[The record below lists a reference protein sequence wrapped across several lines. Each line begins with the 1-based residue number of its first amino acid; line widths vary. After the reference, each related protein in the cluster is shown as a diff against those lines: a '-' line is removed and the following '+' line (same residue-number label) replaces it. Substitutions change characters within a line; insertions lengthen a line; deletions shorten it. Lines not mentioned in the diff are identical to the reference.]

1 MYPLG
6 CFASLA
12 MTDGAETLVARFL
25 RSPTPGPHPDPLPR
39 RAGEGDYC
47 RKVTPL
53 SASVHLAPPASAS
66 SRPKRRWRA
75 AAWAPAMVLIL
86 LCVIIAGINRNF
98 LSFGNF
104 VRMSQD
110 AAIPLVLGIGETF
123 IILMGSIDLSVEGVL
138 TLAAVILSMTV
149 LNGMNDNDLG
159 IVAVLLVLAV
169 GAFVGL
175 VNGVIHVR
183 LKVPS
188 FMATLGTWFIGVGV
202 ANALLGGM
210 ATRINDPW
218 IRGLAIKRV
227 LGFPWGVWLALVC
240 LAIAFVIQN
249 YTRLGRYVY
258 ALGGGEELAALSG
271 ISVARVRIVTFTL
284 AGVFYAIGGILA
296 AAQLGLGNAQIGNGR
311 LFTTV
316 TAVVVGG
323 TSLSG
328 GQGGVLQTFVG
339 VLIVS
344 VLSNGMVLMG
354 VPPSVQIGFQGLMI
368 IGAVALSIDRERM
381 RIVK

>member
-1 MYPLG
+1 
-6 CFASLA
+6 
-12 MTDGAETLVARFL
+12 MTQ
-25 RSPTPGPHPDPLPR
+25 
-39 RAGEGDYC
+39 
-47 RKVTPL
+47 
-53 SASVHLAPPASAS
+53 
-66 SRPKRRWRA
+66 RWRVA
-75 AAWAPAMVLIL
+75 TWAPLIVLVL
-86 LCVIIAGINRNF
+86 LCALIAAVNHNF
-98 LSFGNF
+98 LTFGNF

-110 AAIPLVLGIGETF
+110 AAIPLVLGLGETLV
-123 IILMGSIDLSVEGVL
+123 ILMGSIDLSVEGIL
-138 TLAAVILSMTV
+138 TLGAVVLSMTV
-149 LNGMNDNDLG
+149 LNGMNDNNLG
-159 IVAVLLVLAV
+159 LIGVVLVLAV
-169 GAFVGL
+169 GALVGF
-175 VNGVIHVR
+175 VNGVVHVR

-210 ATRINDPW
+210 AIRINDPW
-218 IRGLAIKRV
+218 IRGLAIQRV
-227 LGFPWGVWLALVC
+227 FGFPWGVWLSLAC
-240 LAIAFVIQN
+240 LGVAFVIQN
-249 YTRLGRYVY
+249 YTRFGRYIY

-271 ISVARVRIVTFTL
+271 INVGRVRIATFTL
-284 AGVFYAIGGILA
+284 AGLFYAMGGVLA

-354 VPPSVQIGFQGLMI
+354 VPPSVQVGLQGLMI
-368 IGAVALSIDRERM
+368 IAAVALSIDRKPM